1 MTFYSLPIA
10 TRTVTVARL
19 SNTSVT
25 TILTADNGNIE
36 IGLIHIANV
45 DATDAVAV
53 TVDIYDGTTATKL
66 TNAYALAAKTFIDL
80 EGTVLLN
87 GWSLRVTSG
96 DADGQLHVVVQHT
109 AAAPR
114 G

>member
-10 TRTVTVARL
+10 TRTVTVKRITDTNA
-19 SNTSVT
+19 T
-25 TILTADNGNIE
+25 TILSADNGNIE

-45 DATDAVAV
+45 DGAASVAV
-53 TVDIYDGTTATKL
+53 TVDLYDGTTATKL
-66 TNAYALAAKTFIDL
+66 TDAYALAQKTFIDL

-87 GWSLRVTSG
+87 GWSLRITSG